1 MALQQHAWIHI
12 HPTST
17 RARRRRQTQSRGSQ
31 GCSANGVAAV
41 QGGWGHRH
49 AIISPALF
57 TGALLISRGWR
68 GVPCLFTGEV
78 VMAQPNSPA
87 AKAEQP
93 VLVSCALMLRFTP
106 PDGPLQACP
115 PINKWGSR
123 RSLITA
129 PIKKKSDSG
138 SDQRGGR
145 SYSPAVFSL
154 CSHVRLSGPRACCLA
169 AGQRAPRVVVVVWE
183 GGPRGEEEHQVQ

>member
-1 MALQQHAWIHI
+1 MDP
-12 HPTST
+12 HPPDLYTGAQAT
-17 RARRRRQTQSRGSQ
+17 ADAEQRFAGLLGQWRRRRAGLVGTPARYHFACPVY
-31 GCSANGVAAV
+31 GCSVD
-41 QGGWGHRH
+41 QQ
-49 AIISPALF
+49 
-57 TGALLISRGWR
+57 GWR

-106 PDGPLQACP
+106 RMDRSKPAP

-129 PIKKKSDSG
+129 PIKKK
-138 SDQRGGR
+138 
-145 SYSPAVFSL
+145 
-154 CSHVRLSGPRACCLA
+154 
-169 AGQRAPRVVVVVWE
+169 
-183 GGPRGEEEHQVQ
+183 

>member
-1 MALQQHAWIHI
+1 MDP
-12 HPTST
+12 HPPDLYTGAQAT
-17 RARRRRQTQSRGSQ
+17 ADAEQRFAGLLGQWRRRRAGLVGTPARYHFACPVY
-31 GCSANGVAAV
+31 GCSVD
-41 QGGWGHRH
+41 QQ
-49 AIISPALF
+49 
-57 TGALLISRGWR
+57 GWR